1 MEIKGGLLYAAIIPG
16 ILAAAIG
23 IYAISELNS
32 KIELAGTLGASMSI
46 GIGLYLVVLAG
57 IALPIVG
64 FLIKDKK
71 EVSE

>member
-1 MEIKGGLLYAAIIPG
+1 LGGAFG
-16 ILAAAIG
+16 
-23 IYAISELNS
+23 S
-32 KIELAGTLGASMSI
+32 TVSI